1 MFYHTVDSILDALD
15 MNHEYV
21 IAGRL
26 SGESLYAEAAKIIRG
41 QQAEIERLK
50 RYIGSYVEVAQQYKR
65 ELDECRTLL
74 DRVFRDPGPVCE
86 TAGTHTDFAYFWRT
100 DWLKLKADYEA
111 ARAAGGE

>member
-1 MFYHTVDSILDALD
+1 MSDILRRLREPDPNWSEYDVGDLVTDAAD
-15 MNHEYV
+15 
-21 IAGRL
+21 
-26 SGESLYAEAAKIIRG
+26 
-41 QQAEIERLK
+41 EIERLK